1 MGTSPSTPPTLS
13 KSRFLSGLQCQK
25 ALWLSVHRPELA
37 AEMEPA
43 RRAVIEAGNEVG
55 RAAHALFPGGVLVD
69 EPYWRHEA
77 GVERTRQLV
86 QDPEVP
92 AIFEAA
98 FEHAGVRIRV
108 DVLERLGRGGERSA
122 WGLREVKASTGL
134 KDHHVPDV
142 AVQRFVLEGAGLAIP
157 SVELV
162 HVNGEFVRGPGPID
176 WQRFFTRQD
185 VTEQAVAFQRA
196 LPRSV
201 AEMQALLGEPD
212 APEVEPSGHCFEPWE
227 CGCWAHC
234 TAVKPPQWHLGL
246 KRASEA
252 RRAIWLEALATGR
265 PWVAPELAEALAGTG
280 PPAWCLDFET
290 VAPAIPLY
298 PGTRPYQAVA
308 FLFSLH
314 RLAAGGSVAHA
325 DFLADGRADPRPEL
339 AARLVEALAA
349 DDAPILVW
357 SSFEAR
363 VLRDLA
369 EAAPALAPALERLR
383 ARLVD
388 LLALTRAHAYHP
400 GFAGSYSLKD
410 VAPALAPGFGYGGL
424 EQVTDGAAAATA
436 FARLVA
442 GAVPA
447 AEAGALRAELRAYC
461 ARDTEALVEVHRA
474 LRRLAGEGG

>member
-1 MGTSPSTPPTLS
+1 MSSPPTLS
-13 KSRFLSGLQCQK
+13 KSRFLTGLQCPK
-25 ALWLSVHRPELA
+25 ALWLTVHQPDLA
-37 AEMEPA
+37 AEMDPA
-43 RRAVIEAGNEVG
+43 RQAVIEAGNEVG
-55 RAAHALFPGGVLVD
+55 RAAHELFPGGVLVD

-77 GVERTRQLV
+77 AVERTRALV
-86 QDPEVP
+86 ADPAVP

-108 DVLERLGRGGERSA
+108 DVLERLGRGGDAAA
-122 WGLREVKASTGL
+122 WGLREVKASAGL
-134 KDHHVPDV
+134 KEHHVPDV

-162 HVNGEFVRGPGPID
+162 HVNGEFVRGEGPID
-176 WQRFFTRQD
+176 WRRFFTRQD
-185 VTEQAVAFQRA
+185 VTEQALAFQRA

-201 AEMQALLGEPD
+201 GEMRALLGRPD
-212 APEVEPSGHCFEPWE
+212 APAVEPSGHCFDPWE
-227 CGCWAHC
+227 CGFWAHC
-234 TAVKPPQWHLGL
+234 TAAKPPAWHLGL

-265 PWVAPELAEALAGTG
+265 PWVAPELAEVLADAG

-298 PGTRPYQAVA
+298 PGTRPYEALP
-308 FLFSLH
+308 FLYSLH
-314 RLAAGGSVAHA
+314 RLAPDGSAAHA

-339 AARLVEALAA
+339 AARLVEALSA

-357 SSFEAR
+357 SGFEAR
-363 VLRDLA
+363 VLRGLA
-369 EAAPALAPALERLR
+369 EAAPALAPALDRLR
-383 ARLVD
+383 ARIVD
-388 LLALTRAHAYHP
+388 LLAVVRAHAYHP

-436 FARLVA
+436 FARLAA

-447 AEAGALRAELRAYC
+447 AEADALRAELRAYC
-461 ARDTEALVEVHRA
+461 ARDTQALVEVHRA
-474 LRRLAGEGG
+474 LRRLAGEGA